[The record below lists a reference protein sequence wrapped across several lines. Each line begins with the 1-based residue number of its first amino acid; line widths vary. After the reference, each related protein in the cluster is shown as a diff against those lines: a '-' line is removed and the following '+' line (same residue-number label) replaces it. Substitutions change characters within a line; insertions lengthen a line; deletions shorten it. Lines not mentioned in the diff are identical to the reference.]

1 VAERGRKDLMAD
13 HECVH
18 CKKTDDE
25 TSLHK
30 CPICFK
36 YYCNEHAYLMSGRTF
51 CSQPCAEF
59 FFFSDAD
66 E

>member
-1 VAERGRKDLMAD
+1 MAE
-13 HECVH
+13 HQCVH
-18 CKKTDDE
+18 CNKTDDE
-25 TSLHK
+25 TKLSK

-36 YYCNEHAYLMSGRTF
+36 YYCNEHAYQMSGRTF

-59 FFFSDAD
+59 FFFSETD

>member
-1 VAERGRKDLMAD
+1 MEHPACGQ
-13 HECVH
+13 CG
-18 CKKTDDE
+18 KTDE
-25 TSLHK
+25 QTTLRK

-36 YYCNEHAYLMSGRTF
+36 LFCDEHAYLMSGRTF

-59 FFFSDAD
+59 FFFSESD

>member
-1 VAERGRKDLMAD
+1 MAD
-13 HECVH
+13 HECVQ
-18 CKKTDDE
+18 CKKTEDE

-36 YYCNEHAYLMSGRTF
+36 YFCGEHAYLMSGRTF

-59 FFFSDAD
+59 FFFSETD